1 MGPPAFADLGIF
13 TVPGVCE
20 RIQRHRGGFFR
31 RRLIDGF
38 QPGSNALIVF
48 PRYEFQAVAYHVDIA
63 KLDMCLR
70 VDAVYRLRVVFQTI
84 HTGDKDV
91 L

>member
-1 MGPPAFADLGIF
+1 
-13 TVPGVCE
+13 
-20 RIQRHRGGFFR
+20 
-31 RRLIDGF
+31 
-38 QPGSNALIVF
+38 
-48 PRYEFQAVAYHVDIA
+48 VDIA